1 MWDRNN
7 DPSPYLT
14 SREAADYL
22 RFRNASGIR
31 TVVMRGEL
39 VPDGSGPRG
48 THLFLRGTLDRFILA
63 RSASKMRRLVRLGK
77 EA

>member
-1 MWDRNN
+1 MWDRRI

-14 SREAADYL
+14 SREAAGYL

-31 TVVMRGEL
+31 TLVMRGEL
-39 VPDGSGPRG
+39 VPDGAGPRG
-48 THLFLRGTLDRFILA
+48 THLFLRGTLDRFIVA
-63 RSASKMRRLVRLGK
+63 RSASNVRRLARLGK